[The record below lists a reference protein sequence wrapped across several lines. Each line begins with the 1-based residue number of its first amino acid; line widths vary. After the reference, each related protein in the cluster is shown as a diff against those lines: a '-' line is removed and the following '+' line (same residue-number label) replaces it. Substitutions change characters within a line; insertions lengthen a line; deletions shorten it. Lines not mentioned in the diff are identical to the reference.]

1 MPVLTKDDLREQLKR
16 RDIAPVYVLYGA
28 ETFLRDLAAKTIAN
42 FSFTEG
48 DFRDF
53 NETEFSLAVAD
64 NLQPAL
70 AAAEQLPMMAQN
82 RVVRICDVRVGATAG
97 KDTLKE
103 DQEPTLENYL
113 KRPAESSVVI
123 FIADELN
130 ANRKIGK
137 LLLKGRAATVEF
149 PRLDDASLRK
159 FAGDKIRDS
168 GSEADERTVRHLTA
182 LTGSDLRR
190 LTNEIEKLS
199 TAALPDK
206 LITIELIES
215 LVANSRELTN
225 FELTDNLMAGRG
237 EKAILAMRKILDDGA
252 EPLALLGLISYNYRR
267 LLMAKDLMEKGISR
281 QEIAT
286 AVKLYGNKQEEFLSA
301 ARRAEIGKLVK
312 AIKRIALT
320 DLAIKTSIGA
330 PDRPAHAFKSKSL
343 CVSSPDY
350 SKNYVRQNKVRIGR
364 SGHIW

>member
-1 MPVLTKDDLREQLKR
+1 MPALTKEDLREQLKR

-28 ETFLRDLAAKTIAN
+28 ETYLRDLAANTIAN
-42 FSFTEG
+42 LSFNEG

-53 NETEFSLAVAD
+53 NETEFSVAISD

-70 AAAEQLPMMAQN
+70 AAAEQLPMMAAK
-82 RVVRICDVRVGATAG
+82 RVVRIADVRVGATSN

-103 DQEPTLENYL
+103 DQESILENYL
-113 KRPAESSVVI
+113 KRPAETSVVI

-137 LLLKGRAATVEF
+137 LLLKGRPIAVEF
-149 PRLDDASLRK
+149 PRLDDAALRK
-159 FAGDKIRDS
+159 FAADKIRES

-190 LTNEIEKLS
+190 LSNEIEKLS

-206 LITIELIES
+206 LITIDLIES

-237 EKAILAMRKILDDGA
+237 EKAIRAMRKILDDGA

-267 LLMAKDLMEKGISR
+267 LLMAKDLMNQGVSR
-281 QEIAT
+281 QELSS
-286 AVKLYGNKQEEFLSA
+286 AVKLYGNKQEEFLTA
-301 ARRAEIGKLVK
+301 ARRTDLGKLSH
-312 AIKRIALT
+312 AIKRIAQT
-320 DLAIKTSIGA
+320 DLAIKTSQGGGGTQGSRMQIEILVCELA
-330 PDRPAHAFKSKSL
+330 IL
-343 CVSSPDY
+343 
-350 SKNYVRQNKVRIGR
+350 
-364 SGHIW
+364 